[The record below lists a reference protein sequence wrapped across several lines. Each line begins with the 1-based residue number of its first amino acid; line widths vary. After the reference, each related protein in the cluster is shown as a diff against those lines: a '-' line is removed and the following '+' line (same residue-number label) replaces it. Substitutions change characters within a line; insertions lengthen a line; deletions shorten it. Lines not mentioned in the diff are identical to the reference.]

1 MILLLFPPKLL
12 KEANMFRHILLPTD
26 GSELSAAA
34 LQKGIQ
40 LAKALG
46 ARVTG
51 LRVIQDVHY
60 VGCEAAIGPEFQE
73 QAEAA
78 VNKEVEE
85 NLFAIEKAA
94 REAGVPCET
103 EGVKRFQV
111 FEAII
116 ETADKKGC
124 DLIIMASHGRKGV
137 GALLLGSETQK
148 VLTHS
153 KIPVL
158 VYR

>member
-26 GSELSAAA
+26 GSELSALA

-51 LRVIQDVHY
+51 LCVFQDVHY
-60 VGCEAAIGPEFQE
+60 VGCEAGIGPEFQK
-73 QAEAA
+73 QADVA
-78 VNKEVEE
+78 VQKEVEE

-94 REAGVPCET
+94 IEAGVPCET
-103 EGVKRFQV
+103 ERVKSFQV